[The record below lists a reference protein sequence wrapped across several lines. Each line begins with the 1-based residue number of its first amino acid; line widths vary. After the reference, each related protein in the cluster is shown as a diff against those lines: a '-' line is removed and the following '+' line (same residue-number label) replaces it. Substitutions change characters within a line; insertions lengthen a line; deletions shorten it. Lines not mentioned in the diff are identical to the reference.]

1 MRLVLDTNVI
11 VSGVLTPM
19 GPPGQLLDVI
29 LAGEASLVLVPQIA
43 VEYREVLLR
52 PRFHLGVEQVHR
64 LVDTLEDIA
73 MHVAA
78 APWPIA
84 LEDPAD
90 EMFLAAARA
99 GTATLVTGNIRDFPP
114 AHRAGVIVRT
124 LRECLDTLR

>member
-84 LEDPAD
+84 LEDRLMRCFSLLHERERRPWSPA
-90 EMFLAAARA
+90 
-99 GTATLVTGNIRDFPP
+99 IS
-114 AHRAGVIVRT
+114 VISPQRIVQA
-124 LRECLDTLR
+124 